1 MAWQFTEDVE
11 SYLAAAGGFLRAR
24 PAENT
29 VILTAAAAVRARG
42 AGAFGGS
49 APLFGWQ
56 GEPDGAVTAAFLH
69 TPPFPVVLTA
79 MNDGHAAALAA
90 ELAARGGQPAGVN
103 AAPEPATAFAA
114 AWQDHTGQAARP
126 GMRMRLY
133 ALGQLLPPARP
144 PPGQARTASAEDTA
158 LLLAWLDAFH
168 DEAGPQGPNESERL
182 VNDRIGFGG
191 LVLWERYGP
200 AGVAGRAEPG
210 RRRRRPGSAR
220 STPPRSCAAAVSAAR
235 QRSRSPRPPWTTGP
249 RAWCCSPTW
258 PTRPATRSTS
268 ASATAR
274 SATGRYCASAP
285 RALTPPACGEPY
297 CGEFT
302 GTRWLARHSRSTFA
316 ITWRPVPPAAV
327 RIDSGWNCTAHRAA
341 AWSSIAITAPSGVTA
356 VTVKPPFT

>member
-11 SYLAAAGGFLRAR
+11 IYLAAAGGFLRAR

-56 GEPDGAVTAAFLH
+56 AAPDGAVTAAFLH

-79 MNDGHAAALAA
+79 MNDSHAAALAA

-133 ALGQLLPPARP
+133 ALGQLLPPDRP

-168 DEAGPQGPNESERL
+168 AEAGPQGPNESDRL
-182 VNDRIGFGG
+182 VSDRIGFGG
-191 LVLWERYGP
+191 LVLWERHGRP
-200 AGVAGRAEPG
+200 VSLAGR
-210 RRRRRPGSAR
+210 
-220 STPPRSCAAAVSAAR
+220 
-235 QRSRSPRPPWTTGP
+235 
-249 RAWCCSPTW
+249 
-258 PTRPATRSTS
+258 
-268 ASATAR
+268 
-274 SATGRYCASAP
+274 
-285 RALTPPACGEPY
+285 
-297 CGEFT
+297 
-302 GTRWLARHSRSTFA
+302 
-316 ITWRPVPPAAV
+316 
-327 RIDSGWNCTAHRAA
+327 NRAA
-341 AWSSIAITAPSGVTA
+341 AGQVRIGPVYTPPELRGRGFGGAATVAITQAALDDGAEGVVLFTDLANPASNTLYQRLGYRPVSDWTVLRFGAPEH
-356 VTVKPPFT
+356 